1 MIHKYK
7 MNGINIAMDVNGGSV
22 HVIDDIT
29 YDLLDYYEDF
39 KNKTLDESE
48 LYIKMNDYS
57 IEDIKTTIGEVDE
70 LVEEGLLY
78 TEDAY
83 QDLDAFKNRKPV
95 IKALCLNIAHDCNL
109 KCKYC
114 FAQQGDF
121 GGEKKLM
128 PLEVGK
134 KAFDFLVENSGNRR
148 NLEVDFFGGEPLM
161 NFDVVK
167 ELVHYGNELGK
178 EKNKNFRFTITTN
191 GILLDDK
198 KIDFI
203 NEYMDNAVLSL
214 DGREKVNDDMRLTLV
229 DNGSYSIIV
238 PKFKKLV
245 EKRGDKKYYVRGTF
259 TRNNLDFSEDVKHF
273 KDLGFVHTS
282 MEPVVSADENP
293 YAIKEEDL
301 PKILAEYEKFAI
313 DYAEMKVNGDPFSFF
328 HFMVDLNQGPCVIK
342 RIVGCGAGTEYL
354 SITPEGDIYP
364 CHQFVGN
371 ETYKM
376 GNILNDDLVL
386 PEEMRTM
393 FKSADV
399 YSKEDCQ
406 TCFSKFYC
414 SGGCHANAL
423 NFNGDIK
430 KPYKLGCDMQ
440 RKRLECSLMIEAT
453 RMLAKMDDEV
463 NNTEDPS
470 EKVLFLD

>member
-1 MIHKYK
+1 

-29 YDLLDYYEDF
+29 FDLLDFYEDF

-48 LYIKMNDYS
+48 LYIKMSNYS
-57 IEDIKTTIGEVDE
+57 IEDIKTTLGEVDE

-134 KAFDFLVENSGNRR
+134 KSFDFLVENSGNRR

-167 ELVHYGNELGK
+167 ELVHYGNQLGK

-214 DGREKVNDDMRLTLV
+214 DGRQEVNDDMRLTLV

-259 TRNNLDFSEDVKHF
+259 TRNNLDFSEDIKHF

-282 MEPVVSADENP
+282 
-293 YAIKEEDL
+293 
-301 PKILAEYEKFAI
+301 ILRW
-313 DYAEMKVNGDPFSFF
+313 N
-328 HFMVDLNQGPCVIK
+328 
-342 RIVGCGAGTEYL
+342 R
-354 SITPEGDIYP
+354 
-364 CHQFVGN
+364 
-371 ETYKM
+371 
-376 GNILNDDLVL
+376 
-386 PEEMRTM
+386 
-393 FKSADV
+393 
-399 YSKEDCQ
+399 
-406 TCFSKFYC
+406 
-414 SGGCHANAL
+414 
-423 NFNGDIK
+423 
-430 KPYKLGCDMQ
+430 
-440 RKRLECSLMIEAT
+440 
-453 RMLAKMDDEV
+453 
-463 NNTEDPS
+463 
-470 EKVLFLD
+470 